1 MPCWYEPSVSLCSST
16 ASAAS
21 RSLIFASSR
30 PQEPTIGLS
39 TTGYPIASMASR
51 ADSRVN
57 VTTVFGTG
65 TPSRAS
71 AAVVRILSPQ
81 MRATFARFTVGTRA
95 AFSSVSA
102 YSDRPWWM
110 DRSRTTPAWGKGLPM
125 ANLMR
130 SSSRRSKGI
139 TRRRS
144 ASNKAFSS
152 TRTREQRMPTIS
164 GCVIIQVSVYLCDY
178 NRAGGCTMLA
188 LKSKLLEKIDATP
201 VKTAKKVALAYS
213 GGLDSSLCAVLAK
226 EKYQVE
232 QLFAITVDVGQGQDE
247 MDAAIQKAKVL
258 GITPIVIDAKQEFA
272 DLWLSRAIQANSN
285 YEGYPVSTSMTRQLF
300 APQLDVLVPVR
311 DFDLTRGEEEEL
323 SKELGIPITE
333 VMQGGDD
340 KTLWCRSLA
349 SGAVGLNQ
357 PIPDHAWLWLKPPA
371 QASATP
377 TKVSVTFEGGV
388 PVALDGDELPLPEIV
403 SKLNVI
409 AGSHGIGKIDIFE
422 DGIMGLKSRE
432 LYEAPAAAVLLK
444 LHHDLEQFTLTK
456 EELDFKAAVDQKWA
470 YLVYHGAWFSPLKQ
484 ALDAF
489 IQTTQANVN
498 GTLTANLFHGTI
510 DLESRQSDH
519 TLFFPEIRGLQSRSF
534 NQQLCGPAAQ
544 IGGLQWEVL
553 AKRMSKGS
561 H

>member
-1 MPCWYEPSVSLCSST
+1 
-16 ASAAS
+16 
-21 RSLIFASSR
+21 
-30 PQEPTIGLS
+30 
-39 TTGYPIASMASR
+39 
-51 ADSRVN
+51 
-57 VTTVFGTG
+57 
-65 TPSRAS
+65 
-71 AAVVRILSPQ
+71 
-81 MRATFARFTVGTRA
+81 
-95 AFSSVSA
+95 
-102 YSDRPWWM
+102 M

-178 NRAGGCTMLA
+178 NRAGECTMLA
-188 LKSKLLEKIDATP
+188 LKSKLLEKIDQTP

-226 EKYQVE
+226 EKYEVE
-232 QLFAITVDVGQGQDE
+232 DLLAITVDVGQGQDE
-247 MDAAIQKAKVL
+247 MEAAIAKAKVL
-258 GITPIVIDAKQEFA
+258 GITPIVVDAKEEFA
-272 DLWLSRAIQANSN
+272 NLWLSKAIQANSS
-285 YEGYPVSTSMTRQLF
+285 YEGYPVSTSMTRQLIAAKIASLALKLGCDAIMEGSSGKGNDQYRMHNVFKLF

-357 PIPDHAWLWLKPPA
+357 PIPDHAWLWWKS
-371 QASATP
+371 ASKATSMP
-377 TKVSVTFEGGV
+377 TQISVTFEHGV
-388 PVALDGDELPLPEIV
+388 PVALDGTERSLPEIV

-432 LYEAPAAAVLLK
+432 LYEAPAATVLLK
-444 LHHDLEQFTLTK
+444 LHHDLEQFCLTK
-456 EELDFKAAVDQKWA
+456 EELDFKALVDQKWA
-470 YLVYHGAWFSPLKQ
+470 YLVYHGAWFSPLKEG
-484 ALDAF
+484 LDAF
-489 IQTTQANVN
+489 IQTTQAQVS
-498 GTLTANLFHGTI
+498 GTVTATLFHGTI
-510 DLESRQSDH
+510 DLDARQSDH
-519 TLFFPEIRGLQSRSF
+519 SLFFPEIRGLQSRSF
-534 NQQLCGPAAQ
+534 NQQLCVPAAQ
-544 IGGLQWEVL
+544 VAALPLEVL

-561 H
+561 PW

>member
-1 MPCWYEPSVSLCSST
+1 
-16 ASAAS
+16 
-21 RSLIFASSR
+21 
-30 PQEPTIGLS
+30 
-39 TTGYPIASMASR
+39 
-51 ADSRVN
+51 
-57 VTTVFGTG
+57 
-65 TPSRAS
+65 
-71 AAVVRILSPQ
+71 
-81 MRATFARFTVGTRA
+81 
-95 AFSSVSA
+95 
-102 YSDRPWWM
+102 
-110 DRSRTTPAWGKGLPM
+110 
-125 ANLMR
+125 
-130 SSSRRSKGI
+130 
-139 TRRRS
+139 
-144 ASNKAFSS
+144 
-152 TRTREQRMPTIS
+152 
-164 GCVIIQVSVYLCDY
+164 
-178 NRAGGCTMLA
+178 MLA

-226 EKYQVE
+226 EKYQVGE
-232 QLFAITVDVGQGQDE
+232 LLAITVDVGQGQDE

-258 GITPIVIDAKQEFA
+258 GITPIVVDVKEEFA
-272 DLWLSRAIQANSN
+272 NLWLTKAIQANSN
-285 YEGYPVSTSMTRQLF
+285 YEGYPVSTSMTRQLIASKIALLALELGCDAIMEGSSGKGNDQYRMHNVFKLF
-300 APQLDVLVPVR
+300 APQLNVLVPVR

-357 PIPDHAWLWLKPPA
+357 PIPENAWLWWKPPGKA
-371 QASATP
+371 KSSP
-377 TKVSVTFEGGV
+377 TTVSVSFEHGV
-388 PVALDGDELPLPEIV
+388 PVALDGVKQSLPEIV

-444 LHHDLEQFTLTK
+444 LHHDMEQFCLTK
-456 EELDFKAAVDQKWA
+456 EELDFKAVVDQKWA
-470 YLVYHGAWFSPLKQ
+470 YLVYHGAWFSPLKD

-489 IQTTQANVN
+489 IQTTQAHIS
-498 GTLTANLFHGTI
+498 GTVTATLFQGTI

-519 TLFFPEIRGLQSRSF
+519 SLFFPEIRGLQSRSF

-544 IGGLQWEVL
+544 IGGLPWEVL
-553 AKRMSKGS
+553 AKRMSKAA